1 MFEPH
6 AVTESPDRGQS
17 LWRFL
22 DFTKYVS
29 MLDHGALYFTRSDQ
43 FTDPF
48 EGLLW
53 RRPPVSED
61 PDELRRRVFVS
72 SWHMNDHESAAMWR
86 IYLKSDEGVAI
97 QTSYQRLVDSFR
109 GAPEAIHV
117 GIVHYLDHRHDDVPA
132 HHDLARFLCKR
143 KSFEYESEVRALW
156 RSDEALREHG
166 RYLCADLSVL
176 LERVVV
182 SPSAE
187 PWFGDLVRS
196 VTARYGVDVRVE
208 RSALADPPPGAT

>member
-1 MFEPH
+1 MFEPQ
-6 AVTESPDRGQS
+6 AVTEAPERGQC

-29 MLDHGALYFTRSDQ
+29 MLDQGALYFTRSDL

-48 EGLLW
+48 EGLLS
-53 RRPPVSED
+53 RRPPRSD
-61 PDELRRRVFVS
+61 DSDQLRRRVFVS

-86 IYLKSDEGVAI
+86 IYLKSDEGVSI
-97 QTSYQRLVDSFR
+97 QTSYQRLLDAFR
-109 GAPEAIHV
+109 NATERIHV
-117 GIVHYLDHRHDDVPA
+117 GIVHYLDHRRDDVPA

-143 KSFEYESEVRALW
+143 KSFEYEAEVRALW
-156 RSDEALREHG
+156 CSDQPLDDQG
-166 RYLCADLSVL
+166 RYLRADLGVL
-176 LERVVV
+176 IERVVV

-196 VTARYGVDVRVE
+196 VTARYGLDIPVE
-208 RSALADPPPGAT
+208 GSTLAETP